1 MKINSNQGN
10 VFVTDNNDDKNKPK
24 PKKEDKT
31 QPEKNPIVLENDKVN
46 FSSSAKKNSTSD
58 PVKIFDDKEPKSSN
72 PWKLKSVHMNYGY
85 IVDTDIINTGKMKLV
100 NQQNGTDLTI
110 TGYKQEDRKN
120 FEYLQIKKGQRF
132 APDEPQFN
140 VGFNA
145 QFENNFGIELDGKHN
160 KVIMGDYDQTVHF
173 KGTMNGQ
180 YVDMDAPLKTFVQQH
195 ENTYGN
201 MQISAL
207 GTYNFDLPAPKNHK
221 FSFITKAGPSLIT
234 TTTHSRIQ
242 NPDGSFD
249 GGTSKMQLSGYGGI
263 VENGLRY
270 QFGPKMGRL
279 GVEATHSLSYLNYSS
294 YGLVGGTTASHSA
307 TYNTFA
313 VKLTMGLYGNKK

>member
-1 MKINSNQGN
+1 MMKINSSQNN
-10 VFVTDNNDDKNKPK
+10 VFINDNDDKTK
-24 PKKEDKT
+24 PKKEENKVQNTNTEPVIKNDSLDIKSSKSNTKT
-31 QPEKNPIVLENDKVN
+31 DPI
-46 FSSSAKKNSTSD
+46 
-58 PVKIFDDKEPKSSN
+58 KIFDDKEPKSSN
-72 PWKLKSVHMNYGY
+72 PWKIKSVHMNYGY
-85 IVDTDIINTGKMKLV
+85 IIDTDVMHTGKMRLV
-100 NQQNGTDLTI
+100 NQQNNTDLTI

-160 KVIMGDYDQTVHF
+160 KVIMDGYDQNVHF
-173 KGTMNGQ
+173 EGTMNGQ
-180 YVDMDAPLKTFVQQH
+180 QVNMDAPLKTFVQQH

-207 GTYNFDLPAPKNHK
+207 GTYNVDLPAPKNHK

-249 GGTSKMQLSGYGGI
+249 GGTSKIQVSGYGGI

-270 QFGPKMGRL
+270 QFGPKVGRL

-307 TYNTFA
+307 AYNTFS

>member
-1 MKINSNQGN
+1 MKVNSGQAN
-10 VFVTDNNDDKNKPK
+10 VFINDNDDKTK
-24 PKKEDKT
+24 PKKEDNKAQSTNKEPVIKNDSLDIKSSKSNTKT
-31 QPEKNPIVLENDKVN
+31 EPI
-46 FSSSAKKNSTSD
+46 
-58 PVKIFDDKEPKSSN
+58 KIFDDKEPKSSN
-72 PWKLKSVHMNYGY
+72 PWKVKSVHMNYGY
-85 IVDTDIINTGKMKLV
+85 IIDTDIMHTGKMRLV
-100 NQQNGTDLTI
+100 NEQNNTDLTI

-160 KVIMGDYDQTVHF
+160 KIIMDGYDQTVHF

-180 YVDMDAPLKTFVQQH
+180 DVDMDAPLKTFVQQH

-249 GGTSKMQLSGYGGI
+249 GGTSKIQVSGYGGI

-270 QFGPKMGRL
+270 QFGPKVGRL

-307 TYNTFA
+307 VYNTFA